1 MTLVLF
7 LLAAW
12 FFVSLIG
19 ITFVQV
25 LYLESLRLRTRGLPA
40 LVFFK
45 ETLQERIGLK
55 SERGALAFS
64 LAKHSTMALIGVVV
78 LGITSRNT
86 SRPWQALLE
95 GCLASWALMMGAT
108 YVIPQVLYRKTRG
121 RWLLPLI
128 PAFRAI
134 ALLVAPVT
142 AVLRFFQAV
151 VDLGDAEQAPGEVS
165 TPQEPIEALI
175 SAGTEE
181 GILQEED
188 RELIQAAVA
197 FGDKAVR
204 DVMTPRPRIVAIE
217 ASRSIEDL
225 RELAIREQY
234 SRIPVYDGSIDRV
247 LGFIHVRDMFE
258 LDDQQRR
265 QRTLR
270 DLMRPVRQVPE
281 TKPVADLVKEMQAD
295 RAHMVMVIDEYG
307 NTAGLATL
315 EDLVEEIIG
324 EIRDEHEPEMDVKPD
339 GEGAYIVSG
348 SCSLDRLRS
357 LLDFRP
363 QEKLESTTV
372 SGLAS
377 EWLGRVPAVG
387 EVVER
392 EGIRMQVLA
401 GDDRRVD
408 QVRVSRAA
416 ELSRE

>member
-1 MTLVLF
+1 VTLVLF
-7 LLAAW
+7 VLAAW
-12 FFVSLIG
+12 FSVSLVG

-40 LVFFK
+40 LAFFK
-45 ETLQERIGLK
+45 ETIQERIGLK

-64 LAKHSTMALIGVVV
+64 LLKHTTMVLIGVVV
-78 LGITSRNT
+78 LGIARRGTSD
-86 SRPWQALLE
+86 PWQALLE
-95 GCLASWALMMGAT
+95 GGLASVLLMLLSA
-108 YVIPQVLYRKTRG
+108 YILPQVLYRRTQG
-121 RWLLPLI
+121 RWVLPLM

-134 ALLVAPVT
+134 ALSVAPVT

-151 VDLGDAEQAPGEVS
+151 VDLGDPEQNSSEADGPE
-165 TPQEPIEALI
+165 EHIEALI
-175 SAGTEE
+175 DAGTEE
-181 GILQEED
+181 GILEEED

-204 DVMTPRPRIVAIE
+204 DAMTPRPRIVAIE
-217 ASRSIEDL
+217 ASRSLEDL

-234 SRIPVYDGSIDRV
+234 SRIPVYEGSIDNV
-247 LGFIHVRDMFE
+247 IGFIHVRDMFE
-258 LDDQQRR
+258 LDEQERR
-265 QRTLR
+265 RRSLQ
-270 DLMRPVRQVPE
+270 DLLRPVRQVPE
-281 TKPVADLVKEMQAD
+281 TKPVADLVKEMQVD

-348 SCSLDRLRS
+348 SCSLELLRN
-357 LLDFRP
+357 LLEFRP
-363 QEKLESTTV
+363 QEKVESTTI

-387 EVVER
+387 ETIER
-392 EGIRMQVLA
+392 EGIRIQVLA
-401 GDDRRVD
+401 GNERRVD
-408 QVRVSRAA
+408 QVRVSRLEEAA
-416 ELSRE
+416 HE